1 VKLLIA
7 GAATTVTV
15 VELDL
20 LPSAADVAVIV

>member
-7 GAATTVTV
+7 GTATTVTV